1 MELDIRF
8 DGGYK
13 SATGTLIGNKIGIHT
28 STLSG
33 IDPSLSIAGGL
44 VPGVTLVNKFGL
56 NPDIDTGS
64 VPEDVWGGGG
74 PYTGFPDI
82 APEILR
88 FTSTSASDSA
98 AGTGAR
104 TVQVTGLDANWN
116 ILSETITLNGLT
128 PVTSVN
134 TFRRVHTMRTITAGS
149 GGVNAGDITVQY
161 NTTTSVVF
169 LVMATGRNQ
178 TNNVSFTIPE
188 GYTGYVTKVHGV
200 IRLPG
205 TATDNASGNLWI
217 REFGEVFRSRRPF
230 IIRTEAPWNDEIY
243 GGLRLPS
250 KSDITVRITNV
261 AASNTEVI
269 VALDIVLIQNNL
281 YNV

>member
-1 MELDIRF
+1 MSGVRF

-13 SATGTLIGNKIGIHT
+13 DFTGTLIGNKVGLHT
-28 STLSG
+28 SSLSG
-33 IDPSLSIAGGL
+33 IDPTLSIAGGL

-56 NPDIDTGS
+56 NPDIDTGT

-74 PYTGFPDI
+74 VYTGFPDI
-82 APEILR
+82 APEFINV
-88 FTSTSASDSA
+88 FSSSANDTLL
-98 AGTGAR
+98 GTGAR
-104 TVQVTGLDANWN
+104 TVLVTGLGENWQ
-116 ILSETITLNGLT
+116 IQTETIALNGIT
-128 PVTSVN
+128 PSASTLK
-134 TFRRVHTMRTITAGS
+134 FRRVHTMRTLTAGS
-149 GGVNAGDITVQY
+149 GGVNAGDITVRY
-161 NTTTSVVF
+161 ETTTSVVF
-169 LVMATGRNQ
+169 LVMVAGRNQ
-178 TNNVSFTIPE
+178 TNNVSFTIPD
-188 GYTGYVTKVHGV
+188 GYTGYLTKVHGV

-230 IIRTEAPWNDEIY
+230 IIRTEAPWVDEIY
-243 GGLRLPS
+243 GGIRLPA

-269 VALDIVLIQNNL
+269 AALDIVLIQNDL